1 MKKKMTIDS
10 LARMTAEQFAKVDER
25 FDGVDTTLTEL
36 KEGQRKLED
45 GQHRLEAGQ
54 QRILDV
60 LLEIP
65 SKKALERLDDKV
77 QTFDARLMSVE
88 KKVK

>member
-1 MKKKMTIDS
+1 MVKNKMTIDL

-25 FDGVDTTLTEL
+25 FDGVDATLVEL
-36 KEGQRKLED
+36 KGGQ
-45 GQHRLEAGQ
+45 QRLETGQ

-65 SKKALERLDDKV
+65 SKKAFERLDNKV
-77 QTFDARLMSVE
+77 QTFDTRLTSVE
-88 KKVK
+88 RKVK

>member
-1 MKKKMTIDS
+1 MTIDT
-10 LARMTAEQFAKVDER
+10 LARMTQDEFSRMGER
-25 FDGVDTTLTEL
+25 FDAVESTLVEL
-36 KEGQRKLED
+36 KEGQHKLQT
-45 GQHRLEAGQ
+45 GQE
-54 QRILDV
+54 RIMDV

-65 SKKALERLDDKV
+65 SKKAFERLDNKM

>member
-1 MKKKMTIDS
+1 MKKKITIDT
-10 LARMTAEQFAKVDER
+10 LARMTQDQFSKIDER
-25 FDGVDTTLTEL
+25 FDGVDATLSQL
-36 KEGQRKLED
+36 KEGQQK
-45 GQHRLEAGQ
+45 LEAGQ

-77 QTFDARLMSVE
+77 QTFDARLMSVGKKE
-88 KKVK
+88 K